1 MVFRQRNSQRFAMNM
16 SAAEHERAQAA
27 SSSHTPS
34 KAASAQHPQ
43 EINGAEI
50 LVRCLQ
56 AEGVKHI
63 WGYPGGAVLY
73 IYDALYQQS
82 SIEHVLVRHE
92 QAAVHAAD
100 GYARA
105 SGEVGVALVTS
116 GPGVTNAITGIATA
130 YMDSI
135 PMVIITGQVPTHAIG
150 QDAFQECDAVGITR
164 PIVKHN
170 FLVKDVRDLA
180 VTLKKAF
187 HIARTGRPGPVVVD
201 IPKDVSL
208 KTTAYTGYPE
218 QLTMRSYNPVR
229 KGHGG
234 QIRKAAQ
241 LLLSAKRPYIYTGGG
256 VVQGNASGELR
267 QLAAWLGFPV
277 TNTLMGLGAF
287 PASNPQ
293 FLGMLGMHGT
303 YEANMAMQN
312 CDVLLAVGAR
322 FDDRVIGNPKHFA
335 QVERKIIHIDIDPS
349 SISKRVKVDIPIVGD
364 VKDVMN
370 ELIAHLKELSQTVDK
385 TALNQWWGQINQW
398 RKQECLKYKGSD
410 EVIKPQFVVEKLWEL
425 THQGDTYI
433 TSDVGQHQMWAAQF
447 YRFDEPRRWINSGGL
462 GTMGVGLPYAMGIK
476 LAKPESDVF
485 CVTGEGSIQMCI
497 QELSTCQQ
505 YQTPVKIVSL
515 NNRYL
520 GMVRQWQQL
529 EYSGRYS
536 HSYMD
541 ALPDFVKLAEAYGHV
556 GILVE
561 RPSDVEPA
569 LREAMR
575 LKDRT
580 VFLDVR
586 TDPTE
591 NVWPMVK
598 AGKGISEMLLGSEDL

>member
-1 MVFRQRNSQRFAMNM
+1 MDTLVTELKRAPAAPLTPSGAAAAVAATAAVAHPATT
-16 SAAEHERAQAA
+16 SAAPPEF
-27 SSSHTPS
+27 
-34 KAASAQHPQ
+34 
-43 EINGAEI
+43 NGSEI
-50 LVRCLQ
+50 LVRSLQ
-56 AEGVKHI
+56 AEGVKFL

-73 IYDALYQQS
+73 IYDALYKQQT
-82 SIEHVLVRHE
+82 IQHVLVRHE

-105 SGEVGVALVTS
+105 TGDVGVALVTS

-135 PMVIITGQVPTHAIG
+135 PMVIITGQVPTPAIG
-150 QDAFQECDAVGITR
+150 LDAFQECDTVGITR

-170 FLVKDVRDLA
+170 FLVKDVHELA
-180 VTLKKAF
+180 LTLKKAF
-187 HIARTGRPGPVVVD
+187 HIARSGRPGPVVVD

-208 KTTAYTGYPE
+208 KTAPFVYPDKIE
-218 QLTMRSYNPVR
+218 MRSYNPVR

-234 QIRKAAQ
+234 QIRKAVSLILA
-241 LLLSAKRPYIYTGGG
+241 AKRPYIYTGGG
-256 VVQGNASGELR
+256 VVLGNASAELR
-267 QLAAWLGFPV
+267 QLVDLLGYPC
-277 TNTLMGLGAF
+277 TNTLMGLGAIAHSD
-287 PASNPQ
+287 PR

-303 YEANMAMQN
+303 FEANMTMQH
-312 CDVLLAVGAR
+312 CDVLLAIGAR

-335 QVERKIIHIDIDPS
+335 SVERKIIHVDIDPS

-364 VKDVMN
+364 VKEVLQ
-370 ELIAHLKELSQTVDK
+370 ELIAQIKEAQAKPDAV
-385 TALNQWWGQINQW
+385 ALGSWWGQINEW
-398 RKQECLKYKGSD
+398 RRRDCLSFKRNSD
-410 EVIKPQFVVEKLWEL
+410 VIKPQAVVEKLWEL
-425 THQGDTYI
+425 TRGTDCYV

-447 YRFDEPRRWINSGGL
+447 YRFEEPRRWINSGGL

-476 LAKPESDVF
+476 LAKPDANVF
-485 CVTGEGSIQMCI
+485 CITGEGSIQMCI
-497 QELSTCQQ
+497 QELSTCKQ
-505 YQTPVKIVSL
+505 YGTAVKVVSL

-520 GMVRQWQQL
+520 GMVRQWQ
-529 EYSGRYS
+529 EIDYGGRYS

-556 GILVE
+556 GLLVE
-561 RPSDVEPA
+561 KPADVEPA
-569 LREAMR
+569 LREAIR

-591 NVWPMVK
+591 NVWPMVQ
-598 AGKGISEMLLGSEDL
+598 AGKGITEMLLGSEDL

>member
-1 MVFRQRNSQRFAMNM
+1 MDM
-16 SAAEHERAQAA
+16 SAAEVKR
-27 SSSHTPS
+27 
-34 KAASAQHPQ
+34 AASAQPQ
-43 EINGAEI
+43 PNSQSPELNGSEI

-56 AEGVKHI
+56 AENVKYM

-73 IYDALYQQS
+73 IYDALYKQET
-82 SIEHVLVRHE
+82 IEHVLVRHE
-92 QAAVHAAD
+92 QAAIHAAD

-105 SGEVGVALVTS
+105 TGEVGVALVTS
-116 GPGVTNAITGIATA
+116 GPGVTNAVTGIATA

-135 PMVIITGQVPTHAIG
+135 PMVIITGQVPTPAIG
-150 QDAFQECDAVGITR
+150 LDAFQECDTVGITR

-180 VTLKKAF
+180 TTMKKAF

-201 IPKDVSL
+201 VPKDVSL
-208 KTTAYTGYPE
+208 KTCAFSYPDRIE
-218 QLTMRSYNPVR
+218 MRSYNPVK

-234 QIRKAAQ
+234 QIRKAMQ
-241 LLLSAKRPYIYTGGG
+241 LLLTAKRPYIYTGGG
-256 VVQGNASGELR
+256 VILGNAAPELR
-267 QLAAWLGFPV
+267 ELADLLGYPC
-277 TNTLMGLGAF
+277 TNTLMGLGATA
-287 PASNPQ
+287 ASDPK

-303 YEANMAMQN
+303 YEANMTMQH

-335 QVERKIIHIDIDPS
+335 SVERKIIHVDIDPS

-364 VKDVMN
+364 TKDVLQEM
-370 ELIAHLKELSQTVDK
+370 IAHLRETQAKPDVQALS
-385 TALNQWWGQINQW
+385 AWWGQINEW
-398 RKQECLKYKGSD
+398 RKRECLSYKRSD
-410 EVIKPQFVVEKLWEL
+410 DVIKPQYVVETLCEL
-425 THQGDTYI
+425 TRGKDVYV

-447 YRFDEPRRWINSGGL
+447 FRFEEPRRWINSGGL

-485 CVTGEGSIQMCI
+485 CITGEGSIQMCI
-497 QELSTCQQ
+497 QELSTCAQ
-505 YQTPVKIVSL
+505 YKTPVKIISL

-529 EYSGRYS
+529 DYGGRYS

-556 GILVE
+556 GIKIE
-561 RPSDVEPA
+561 KPSEVLPA
-569 LREAMR
+569 LKEMIRM
-575 LKDRT
+575 KDRT

-591 NVWPMVK
+591 NVWPMVQ